1 MTSRSVAA
9 RAGVLLAAVAA
20 FAAAQARPPKPDVAA
35 TPAALSAAAGTIAK
49 ATLTVKL
56 PDDIHVQSD
65 KPRDPLL
72 IATALTI
79 KPPDG
84 ITIDHIAYP
93 KPTDLAQPG
102 RNEPLAV
109 FSGTFTIDAFLKIGA
124 EAKTGD
130 ATVPGQLRY
139 QACNE
144 TVCFPP
150 ARADVQWTLRVT
162 PK

>member
-9 RAGVLLAAVAA
+9 RIGVLVAAVTA
-20 FAAAQARPPKPDVAA
+20 FAAGQARTPKPDVTA
-35 TPAALSAAAGTIAK
+35 TPAALSATAGTIAK

-56 PDDIHVQSD
+56 PDEIHVQSD

-72 IATALTI
+72 IATALTV
-79 KPPDG
+79 KPPNG
-84 ITIDHIAYP
+84 VTIDHIAYP
-93 KPTDLAQPG
+93 KPTDLPQPG

-109 FSGTFTIDAFLKIGA
+109 FSGTFTIDAFLKIGPDA
-124 EAKTGD
+124 VTGEA
-130 ATVPGQLRY
+130 AVPGQLRY
-139 QACNE
+139 QACND